1 MSEKKYT
8 KDHEWVLLEENT
20 ATVGISNHAQESLGD
35 IVFIELPE
43 IGKQVKCKEEIC
55 VIESVKAAQEC
66 PNIYLETCTSYGD
79 HGTIEYFVDSLGD
92 DRILYGSDVPLID
105 PRFGVGRIA
114 TANISTESKR
124 KILGLNALKVLNLKE
139 SEVIG

>member
-1 MSEKKYT
+1 MRYQFSK
-8 KDHEWVLLEENT
+8 
-20 ATVGISNHAQESLGD
+20 IPQEILD
-35 IVFIELPE
+35 D
-43 IGKQVKCKEEIC
+43 GKSHLV
-55 VIESVKAAQEC
+55 V
-66 PNIYLETCTSYGD
+66 TSPPYGD